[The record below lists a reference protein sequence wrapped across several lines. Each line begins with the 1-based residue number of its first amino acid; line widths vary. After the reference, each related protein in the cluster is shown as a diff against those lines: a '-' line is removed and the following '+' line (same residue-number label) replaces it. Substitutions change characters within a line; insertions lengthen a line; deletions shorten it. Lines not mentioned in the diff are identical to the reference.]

1 MGIIILS
8 PKTIYTELLI
18 KSLKMKRVSYFSLT
32 PLKLISSLLTLIKL
46 RLKNFRLI
54 HIQWI
59 PTNSIL
65 LFLGFI
71 ILLKILRFKIIW
83 TMHNILPHEIRRYSR
98 CISCRLYKWS
108 DRVILAS
115 VHNLEPLKMNLKV
128 TDLEKIRYIPLGEIS
143 AYFPNLISLEA
154 ARRMLKIPM
163 DKKVF
168 LYLGTIRRYKGV
180 RNFLLALKE
189 FINQSEEVIGMV
201 VGKPVDYQL
210 KDEVEEFKKELGER
224 LILNFN
230 YVPNQEIQNYLM
242 ACDVCVLPYERITN
256 SLSIFLPYAF
266 ARPVISIAAGNILD
280 VVKDGETG
288 ILIRDVGPKT
298 LVQAMNRILKF
309 DYKKMGERGRTF
321 TQQNFSWGKI
331 GTQTFDLYREI
342 NRNQPLEEL
351 VLFHWG
357 KIE

>member
-18 KSLKMKRVSYFSLT
+18 KSLRMKRIKYFSLT
-32 PLKLISSLLTLIKL
+32 PLKLIFILLRLIKL
-46 RLKNFRLI
+46 RLKNFQIVHI
-54 HIQWI
+54 HWL

-65 LFLGFI
+65 LFLSFL

-98 CISCRLYKWS
+98 FISCQLYKWS

-154 ARRMLKIPM
+154 ARQMLKIPM
-163 DKKVF
+163 GKKVF

-189 FINQSEEVIGMV
+189 LAKPSEDVIGMI
-201 VGKPVDYQL
+201 VGKPVDTQL
-210 KDEVEEFKKELGER
+210 KSEVEEFKKELGER
-224 LILNFN
+224 LIVNFN
-230 YVPNQEIQNYLM
+230 YVPNQDIQNYLK

-266 ARPVISIAAGNILD
+266 ARPAISVATGNILD

-288 ILIRDVGPKT
+288 ILINDVSPKI
-298 LVQAMNRILKF
+298 LVKAMSRILKH
-309 DYKKMGERGRTF
+309 DYRKMGEQGKTY
-321 TQQNFSWGKI
+321 TQKNFSWEKI
-331 GTQTFDLYREI
+331 GTQTLDLYREI